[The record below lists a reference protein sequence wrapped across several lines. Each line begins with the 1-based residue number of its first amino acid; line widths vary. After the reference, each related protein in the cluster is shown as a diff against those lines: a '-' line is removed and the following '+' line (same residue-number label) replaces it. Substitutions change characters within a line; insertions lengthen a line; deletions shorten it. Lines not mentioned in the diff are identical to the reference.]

1 MKKRKGSQNDP
12 YDPYVFYTSDGV
24 HWTKNSVLDYIK
36 RNKKR
41 IEELS
46 LFFRGTIG
54 DYGNRDGRLYLS
66 STLRKVINIDF
77 QEDVFNGLFMDI
89 VTWQK
94 HNVIRARKYTKLL
107 SGRPFERNV
116 KLDRQFRIKID
127 KEILEACKI
136 ELYEKVIIL
145 TNSIEIFIMKQ
156 ETWEEY
162 EKSPNF
168 FSFIRMVEHPEFRQ
182 FLEHIRRKY
191 LEFISGKKGK
201 PRRKRWKFHL
211 AGFP

>member
-1 MKKRKGSQNDP
+1 MNKRKGSQYDP

-24 HWTKNSVLDYIK
+24 HWNKNSVLDYIK
-36 RNKKR
+36 RNKKK
-41 IEELS
+41 IKELS

-54 DYGNRDGRLYLS
+54 DYGNSDGRLYLS
-66 STLRKVINIDF
+66 SKLRKVINIDF
-77 QEDVFNGLFMDI
+77 PEDVFNGLFMDI

-94 HNVIRARKYTKLL
+94 HNVIRARKYTRLL
-107 SGRPFERNV
+107 TGRPFERNV

-162 EKSPNF
+162 EKSPNI
-168 FSFIRMVEHPEFRQ
+168 FSFLRMVEHPEFKQ

-201 PRRKRWKFHL
+201 PRKKKWKFYL